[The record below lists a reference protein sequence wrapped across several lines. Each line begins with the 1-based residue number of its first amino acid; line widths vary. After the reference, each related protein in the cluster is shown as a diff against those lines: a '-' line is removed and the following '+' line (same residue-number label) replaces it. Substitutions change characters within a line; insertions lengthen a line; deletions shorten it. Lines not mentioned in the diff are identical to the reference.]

1 MKNPLDTPKGTIWA
15 GVIITLVL
23 WLIVDGLMF

>member
-1 MKNPLDTPKGTIWA
+1 MKNPLDTIKGTVWTGI
-15 GVIITLVL
+15 VITLVL